1 MSNKKKRNE
10 HDSICDVFS
19 TFTADQSIQYE
30 ADVLVT
36 KKEGTRWCCSY

>member
-1 MSNKKKRNE
+1 MF
-10 HDSICDVFS
+10 DVFS

-36 KKEGTRWCCSY
+36 KKEGIR